1 MARKYLI
8 ETFGCQMNFHDS
20 ERMAGL
26 LEQAGFEAADDAADA
41 DVVVINTCS
50 VRERAEEKLY
60 TRLGELREL
69 AIDQRRQ
76 PIVAVAG
83 CVAQQEGAALLKRS
97 AGVADVIVG
106 TQAIGRLPMLVERA
120 AQKQGSGVFWPMHG
134 RKKTPDPI
142 IDLDPYEDV
151 TFPLGV
157 TRRSDP
163 VKAYVTIIE
172 GCNEFCSFCVVPY
185 TRGHERM
192 RPKGDILAEVR
203 EAVGSG
209 RKEVQLL
216 GQIVNHYLAPDDSG
230 CDFTALLEAIHDV
243 EGIERI
249 RFASPHPR
257 HVSARFLAA
266 MAALPKVCRHLHLS
280 VQSGSTRVLAAMR
293 RRYTRESYLDLVAR
307 IRESLPEVALSTDM
321 IVGFPGETD
330 ADFEE
335 TLSLTAAVRYQSMF
349 SFKYS
354 ARPNTLA
361 DRRLTDNVDQEGKTR
376 RIVALQM
383 LQREI
388 QTTLNAQL
396 VGREVDVLVDAAS
409 RRRETELSGRTS
421 SNVVVNLPG
430 PASWIG
436 QTLGVRVERA
446 GPHSVWGQAIG
457 LTAPRSESTLVDVCG
472 SDAERDG
479 AKASPS
485 GGGAPRA

>member
-8 ETFGCQMNFHDS
+8 ETFGCQMNVHDS

-26 LEQAGFEAADDAADA
+26 LEQAGFEPAEDAVDA

-60 TRLGELREL
+60 TRLGELAQIRT
-69 AIDQRRQ
+69 AHGHG

-83 CVAQQEGAALLKRS
+83 CVAQQEGEAIRRRS
-97 AGVADVIVG
+97 GGVADVIVG
-106 TQAIGRLPMLVERA
+106 TQAIRRLPMLVAQA
-120 AQKQGSGVFWPMHG
+120 AENKGSGRFSPF
-134 RKKTPDPI
+134 

-192 RPKGDILAEVR
+192 RPKADILAEVR
-203 EAVGSG
+203 EAVAGG
-209 RKEVQLL
+209 RREVQLL
-216 GQIVNHYLAPDDSG
+216 GQIVNHYRAPDDPG
-230 CDFTALLEAIHDV
+230 CDFTGLLEAVHDV
-243 EGIERI
+243 PGLERI

-257 HVSARFLAA
+257 HVSDRFLDA
-266 MAALPKVCRHLHLS
+266 MAGLPKMCRHLHLP
-280 VQSGSTRVLAAMR
+280 VQSGSTRVLEGMR
-293 RRYTRESYLDLVAR
+293 RRYTRESYLDLIGR
-307 IRESLPEVALSTDM
+307 IRATVPDVSLSTDM

-335 TLSLTAAVRYQSMF
+335 TLSLTAAVRFHSMF

-354 ARPNTLA
+354 PRPNTLA
-361 DRRLTDNVDQEGKTR
+361 HLRLADDVHEGEKTR
-376 RIVALQM
+376 RIVALQA
-383 LQREI
+383 LQRSI
-388 QTTLNAQL
+388 QVELNEAL
-396 VGREVDVLVDAAS
+396 VGGEVEVLVDGAS

-421 SNVVVNLPG
+421 QNVVVNLPG
-430 PASWIG
+430 PAAWIG
-436 QTLGVRVERA
+436 RLVAVRVERA
-446 GPHSVWGQAIG
+446 GPYSVWGLRTDG
-457 LTAPRSESTLVDVCG
+457 CEFAPR
-472 SDAERDG
+472 G
-479 AKASPS
+479 A
-485 GGGAPRA
+485 